1 MKIELIFIKVNVNYL
16 QKQITNYDRFDN
28 LNKLEGKMELKIR
41 QFNVIYLYL

>member
-1 MKIELIFIKVNVNYL
+1 MKIELIFIKVNVKYL

-28 LNKLEGKMELKIR
+28 FNKLEGKMELKIK

>member
-1 MKIELIFIKVNVNYL
+1 MKIELIFIKVNVKYL

-28 LNKLEGKMELKIR
+28 LNKLERKMELKIK